1 MSTANSKQTEGHRGF
16 WSRLWRRIGGKTEQ
30 EPEAQVKE
38 RPKLQMLE
46 DDYVAVTGRKE
57 LVVGID
63 FGTSYSSVALLADS
77 GLEMVPIDGDVMM
90 PSVVSFPAP
99 GEVLVGEEARARL
112 AGSAQWTVVSPKRL
126 LGRLYKDQSAQRLFS
141 GLAFRTFAGSDRYLR
156 LEAHGQIYSAQ
167 DVCAEIL
174 KVLRQRASEHL
185 GQDVKSAVLAA
196 PVGFGS
202 LQRSALEQA
211 AKQAGLRVETIVSE
225 PTAAVLAQGF
235 PSDWCGKIAVYDF
248 GGGTFDFS
256 VLEVDAESYRELCS
270 GGDPWLGGDDFD
282 IRIAEQLA
290 DAFERG
296 TQVDLRSRAVEW
308 QKLIFAAESAKRQL
322 SGHDAAEVRVDDLIV
337 TRDGT
342 KGLSSRVTTAAF
354 DQLTAPLVQ
363 RSINVAERVLHQ
375 ARLSPQDIDAVLMT
389 GGTSLV
395 PSVQRAVRELF
406 GADPI
411 ISEPHLAVVQGTA
424 VQAAARSGADVAR
437 AVLRGRELHTVVGRT
452 IGAGVEGGQ
461 VETIFERDSSLPST
475 RRHRFFTVQ
484 GGQTMMTIRL
494 YEQVTSRVDQSRPLG
509 KVMLKGLRGL
519 APGEEYVDVTFALA
533 ENGVLAINATVDG
546 RQYAKKMPT
555 NVAQRRRPLGP
566 NHPAAGVPA
575 GREAPLPEVKEVPA
589 RAQTAG
595 QIDDGK

>member
-1 MSTANSKQTEGHRGF
+1 MWQ
-16 WSRLWRRIGGKTEQ
+16 RIAGKAPQ
-30 EPEAQVKE
+30 EAEAPAKE
-38 RPKLQMLE
+38 RPKLQLLE
-46 DDYVAVTGRKE
+46 DDYVAVTGRQE
-57 LVVGID
+57 TVVGID
-63 FGTSYSSVALLADS
+63 FGTSYSSVALLGDG
-77 GLEMVPIDGDVMM
+77 GLELVPIDGDVMM

-99 GEVLVGEEARARL
+99 GEVLVGAEARARL

-126 LGRLYKDQSAQRLFS
+126 LGRLYKDQSAQRLFA

-167 DVCAEIL
+167 DICAEIL
-174 KVLRQRASEHL
+174 KVLRTRASEHL
-185 GQDVKSAVLAA
+185 GQDVTSAVLAA

-211 AKQAGLRVETIVSE
+211 ARQAGLKVEMIVSE

-235 PSDWCGKIAVYDF
+235 PSDWTGRIAVYDF

-282 IRIAEQLA
+282 ICVAGQLA

-322 SGHDAAEVRVDDLIV
+322 SEFDHAEVRVDDLII
-337 TRDGT
+337 TREGT

-354 DQLTAPLVQ
+354 EQLTAPLVK

-375 ARLSPQDIDAVLMT
+375 ARLTPKDVDAVLMT
-389 GGTSLV
+389 GGTSLI
-395 PSVQRAVRELF
+395 PCVQRAVRELF
-406 GADPI
+406 GAEPV

-437 AVLRGRELHTVVGRT
+437 AVLRGRELHAVVGRT
-452 IGAGVEGGQ
+452 IGAGVEGGH
-461 VETIFERDSSLPST
+461 VETIFERDTSIPAT
-475 RRHRFFTVQ
+475 KRHRFFTVT
-484 GGQTMMTIRL
+484 GGEPTMTIRL

-509 KVMLKGLRGL
+509 KVLLKGLRGL
-519 APGEEYVDVTFALA
+519 AAGEEYVDVTFTLG
-533 ENGVLAINATVDG
+533 ENGVLAVNATVDG
-546 RQYAKKMPT
+546 RQYAEKVPT
-555 NVAQRRRPLGP
+555 NAAQRRPLGP

-575 GREAPLPEVKEVPA
+575 GREAPLPEVKAIPS
-589 RAQTAG
+589 RAETAG